1 MNCYPG
7 PVIQLIRQL
16 TQLPGI
22 GEKTAERLALHIL
35 HGSRRDA
42 ESLAHAVL
50 LVKEKVR
57 LCGRCF
63 ALSDADLCAICR
75 NPARDAAVLCVVESM
90 SEMVAIEKS
99 GGFTG
104 RYHLL
109 QGVLS
114 PMEGVGPDDLRI
126 RELLERIPAEQVVEV
141 ILATGTG
148 VEGESTA
155 AYVAS
160 RLKPLGVRITR
171 IAAGV
176 PMGGDLKY
184 VDQMTIKR
192 ALDSRHALG

>member
-7 PVIQLIRQL
+7 PVTLLIRQL
-16 TQLPGI
+16 TKLPGV

-35 HGSRRDA
+35 HGERRDA
-42 ESLAHAVL
+42 EALARAIL
-50 LVKEKVR
+50 IVKEKVR

-63 ALSDADLCAICR
+63 ALSDADFCDICR
-75 NPARDAAVLCVVESM
+75 NPARDGTLLCVVESM
-90 SEMVAIEKS
+90 AEMVAIEKS

-114 PMEGVGPDDLRI
+114 PMDGVGPDDLRI
-126 RELLERIPAEQVVEV
+126 RELLERVSEEKVMEV

-155 AYVAS
+155 AYIAA
-160 RLKPLGVRITR
+160 RLKPLGIRITR

-192 ALDSRHALG
+192 AMDSRHAIG